1 MNPLAH
7 FDPDDPYPESDGLP
21 MAENTDQYDWLVKIK
36 DNLEFLFADRPEVF
50 VAGNLL
56 WYPRPDRHAVH
67 PMGPDVMV
75 VFGRP
80 KGRRG
85 SYKQW
90 EEDGI
95 PPQVVFEVRS
105 PSNSRDEMAEK
116 LTYYDR
122 YGVEE
127 YYVYDP
133 ADNSLGIWRRQGGDL
148 APVSYLGGWTSPR
161 LGVRFVTSGPVLELF
176 GPDDRPFRS
185 FVETGRLAEREQARA
200 EQEAALARQEAARA
214 DQEAARAT
222 VAAVEAQQAQA
233 RAERLAQRLRELG
246 LDPDAPG

>member
-1 MNPLAH
+1 MNPLAY
-7 FDPDDPYPESDGLP
+7 FDPDDPYPESDGRP

-36 DNLEFLFADRPEVF
+36 DNLELLFADRPDVF

-56 WYPRPDRHAVH
+56 WYPLPDRHAAH
-67 PMGPDVMV
+67 PIGPDVMV

-80 KGRRG
+80 KGRRP

-116 LTYYDR
+116 LAFYDR

-133 ADNSLGIWRRQGGDL
+133 ADNSLRIWRRQGGQL
-148 APVSYLGGWTSPR
+148 ESVSYLGGWTSPR

-176 GPDDRPFRS
+176 DPAGRPFRS
-185 FVETGRLAEREQARA
+185 FVEIGRLAEREQLRA
-200 EQEAALARQEAARA
+200 EQEAARAAAAAAEVQRAR
-214 DQEAARAT
+214 
-222 VAAVEAQQAQA
+222 A

-246 LDPDAPG
+246 LDPDGAE

>member
-1 MNPLAH
+1 
-7 FDPDDPYPESDGLP
+7 
-21 MAENTDQYDWLVKIK
+21 
-36 DNLEFLFADRPEVF
+36 
-50 VAGNLL
+50 
-56 WYPRPDRHAVH
+56 
-67 PMGPDVMV
+67 MGPDVMV

-105 PSNSRDEMAEK
+105 PSNGRDEMAEK
-116 LTYYDR
+116 LAYYDR

-133 ADNSLGIWRRQGGDL
+133 ADNSLGIWRRQGATL

-176 GPDDRPFRS
+176 GPDGRPFRS

-200 EQEAALARQEAARA
+200 KQEAALARQEAARA
-214 DQEAARAT
+214 DQEAARA
-222 VAAVEAQQAQA
+222 AAAAAEARQAQA